1 MGYSDTLLKG
11 QKAIVTGASAG
22 IGEAIARHLAAAG
35 AAVAVNYRSDPDSA
49 KKIVEAIQA
58 AGGEAVA
65 IQADVSKEDAVKA
78 MFAQAL
84 ETFGTLDILVNNAGR
99 QNDAPFTEMTAEQW
113 RSVIDVNLTGPF
125 LCAQEA
131 ARLFLK
137 QGVREG
143 VSRAAGKIIFIS
155 SVHEVIPWAGRVNY
169 AASKGGIEQLMK
181 SIAQE
186 LAPSKIRVNSIA
198 PGAIKTDIN
207 RESWEKPEAEA
218 ELLKRIP
225 AGRVGESD
233 DIGKAAVWLASDESD
248 YVNGTTLFIDGGMTL
263 YPEFADGG

>member
-1 MGYSDTLLKG
+1 MGYSNTLLEG

-49 KKIVEAIQA
+49 KKIVDEIQA
-58 AGGEAVA
+58 QGGEAIA
-65 IQADVSKEDAVKA
+65 IQADVSKEEAVHKL
-78 MFAQAL
+78 FEEAL
-84 ETFGTLDILVNNAGR
+84 AHFGTLDILINNAGR
-99 QNDAPFTEMTAEQW
+99 QNDAPFTEMTPDQW

-137 QGVREG
+137 QGVSKG

-169 AASKGGIEQLMK
+169 AASKGGIELLMK
-181 SIAQE
+181 SVAQE
-186 LAPSKIRVNSIA
+186 LASRRIRVNSIA

-207 RESWEKPEAEA
+207 REAWEKPEAEA
-218 ELLKRIP
+218 ELLKLIP
-225 AGRVGESD
+225 AGRVGEPD